1 MKKVKGKNC
10 YGDANYK
17 VNGVVD
23 AICAGIGASTS
34 ATALAASTIKSLS
47 VKEITFMKNVAG
59 GSDPSRVPTC
69 GTWTGSTQGTAN
81 GGAAA
86 SLVGTLT
93 DFSYNKINDCKSKT
107 CA

>member
-1 MKKVKGKNC
+1 MLVHHQTNENKQNNRTVLTGILFC
-10 YGDANYK
+10 LFLQ
-17 VNGVVD
+17 

-69 GTWTGSTQGTAN
+69 GTWTGSTQGTVSR
-81 GGAAA
+81 GSAAEFLLLL
-86 SLVGTLT
+86 STGH
-93 DFSYNKINDCKSKT
+93 
-107 CA
+107 